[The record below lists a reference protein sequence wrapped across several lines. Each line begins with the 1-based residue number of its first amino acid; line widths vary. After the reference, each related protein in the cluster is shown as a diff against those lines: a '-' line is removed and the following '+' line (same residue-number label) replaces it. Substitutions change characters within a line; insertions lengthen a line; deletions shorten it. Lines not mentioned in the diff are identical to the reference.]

1 MKKIYSLALATLC
14 ALSASAFGPAQTIL
28 PKVAKDLKKANLENA
43 ESLEESKLL
52 TPLKVTAADYVG
64 TYDWTYTSAFDGK
77 SYTGSVVIEQGEG
90 SGSLNISMTPAGGD
104 NFVVAGT
111 VNSLTGKLTI
121 PEAKIGT
128 SNDTKEDLYFYGI
141 TLSGET
147 ANKVTITASYDETNK
162 SVTFDSNIIFFV
174 ATESGLAELRGYVAA
189 MRNSFVQPT
198 SWETLGT
205 GKFKETFL
213 ATMYGIPVSS
223 CPEVDVTVLY
233 SPDQDGMF
241 RIVDPY
247 AEVFDANSTIEID
260 ATDPEYVL
268 IPQQSMGFIDETDGE
283 TFIMSKSYAYAF
295 LMSPAKDKEAFL
307 SAYGA
312 QNITYDKANGRIN
325 MPANSFFARW
335 PFATG
340 NGQNNTT
347 SPNSLYSNNNS
358 SESYLQLPTD
368 ISAIGNIAA
377 DADINAPVEYFNLQG
392 MKIENPEA
400 GQIVIRR
407 QGSTVTK
414 MLTR

>member
-1 MKKIYSLALATLC
+1 MKKIYSLALATIC

-28 PKVAKDLKKANLENA
+28 PQVAKDLKKANLENA
-43 ESLEESKLL
+43 ATLEESKLL
-52 TPLKVTAADYVG
+52 TPLRVTAADYVG
-64 TYDWTYTSAFDGK
+64 TYDWNYTSGFDGK
-77 SYTGSVVIEQGEG
+77 SYTGSAVIEQGEA
-90 SGSLNISMTPAGGD
+90 SGSLIISMATADGTSI
-104 NFVVAGT
+104 VVSGT

-121 PEAKIGT
+121 PQAKVGT
-128 SNDTKEDLYFYGI
+128 NESTNEDINFYGVTI
-141 TLSGET
+141 SGQT
-147 ANKVTITASYDETNK
+147 ATKVTVTASYDETNK
-162 SVTFDSNIIFFV
+162 SITFDSNIVFFV

-233 SPDQDGMF
+233 NPDQDGMF

-247 AEVFDANSTIEID
+247 AEVFGANSTIEID

-268 IPQQSMGFIDETDGE
+268 IPQQSIGFIDENDGE
-283 TFIMSKSYAYAF
+283 TYIMSRSYAYAF
-295 LMSPAKDKEAFL
+295 LLSNGLDRDAFIEQQG
-307 SAYGA
+307 AY
-312 QNITYDKANGRIN
+312 NMTYDKANGRIN

-335 PFATG
+335 PQASGAAGAT
-340 NGQNNTT
+340 N
-347 SPNSLYSNNNS
+347 PNSLYSNNNS
-358 SESYLQLPTD
+358 SESYLILPTD
-368 ISAIGNIAA
+368 PAAIGNIAA